1 MQVAVKSTATC
12 FFFAAILIGVL
23 FLLFGGKPIECYIRL
38 CQNVLYDIGL

>member
-23 FLLFGGKPIECYIRL
+23 FLFFGGGAYR
-38 CQNVLYDIGL
+38 VLYTVMSKCPI